1 MLSDVVLFYVSPSY
15 VLYDDKLATGKRAVV
30 EPEVLE
36 LFDRNYKENSVSTEF
51 LKRLENVG
59 QQDSMLT
66 QFIPEF

>member
-1 MLSDVVLFYVSPSY
+1 VSPSY